1 VVADGQRA
9 AYPDLRDMDFQQDSV
24 GSYQGFDIRGGFFEG
39 KMRSRASTERLEAHW
54 LGNATAGK

>member
-9 AYPDLRDMDFQQDSV
+9 AYPDLRDMDFSKDSV

-39 KMRSRASTERLEAHW
+39 GVALAPKGSKAH
-54 LGNATAGK
+54 